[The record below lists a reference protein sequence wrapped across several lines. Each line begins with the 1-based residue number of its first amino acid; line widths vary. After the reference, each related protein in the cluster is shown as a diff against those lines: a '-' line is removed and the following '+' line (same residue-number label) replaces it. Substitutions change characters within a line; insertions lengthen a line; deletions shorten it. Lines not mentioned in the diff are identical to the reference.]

1 MNIYDEAH
9 DLARAIKSSDEYK
22 NYSKVKKEVSAIPEI
37 SDMLVDFQ
45 QKQFK
50 LQAAQMAGQEPDA
63 DTLNQIQ
70 ELYQIII
77 KDPKAMEYLQAE
89 MNFSRTIAD
98 VYKILEDAIKVD

>member
-1 MNIYDEAH
+1 MNIYDVAH
-9 DLARAIKSSDEYK
+9 DLARAIKASDEYK
-22 NYSKVKKEVSAIPEI
+22 TYSAVKKEVSAIPEV

-63 DTLNQIQ
+63 EMMTQIQ
-70 ELYQIII
+70 DLYQIII
-77 KDPKAMEYLQAE
+77 KDPKAMTYLQAE

-98 VYKILEDAIKVD
+98 VYKILEDAIKID